1 MLPLLRSVNLKFLSD
16 SSPIG
21 VCSLSLLVF
30 IATQGRKKASAS
42 ALEGVEDFFPPNFH
56 RQAVSGGVAPEM
68 SGKFMVLDRLL
79 REVRATTDDRCVLI
93 SNYTQV
99 WCRARCAA

>member
-1 MLPLLRSVNLKFLSD
+1 M
-16 SSPIG
+16 
-21 VCSLSLLVF
+21 
-30 IATQGRKKASAS
+30 QGRKKASAS

-99 WCRARCAA
+99 WGLMGRGDGVGIVIWMHH

>member
-1 MLPLLRSVNLKFLSD
+1 M
-16 SSPIG
+16 
-21 VCSLSLLVF
+21 
-30 IATQGRKKASAS
+30 ATNINMQSGNRKKASAA
-42 ALEGVEDFFPPNFH
+42 ALEGIEDFFPPNFH

-79 REVRATTDDRCVLI
+79 REIRATTDDRCVLI

-99 WCRARCAA
+99 RLSFRRIPIGWT